1 MVPDVLHPYIESS
14 HPALL
19 GNTVNALMKDG
30 MVEWDEGVIKD
41 VLIKSAYSLL
51 QAAKTSSNVPNNL
64 GLWRQLWQLK
74 LPPKV
79 VNFLWRVSTNSLPSR
94 FQLSTKTIPI
104 DPRCPFCLAA
114 PETALHVLVRCSFAQ
129 SCWRR
134 SHVPSVAPGAIVFT
148 SWFEGGLKAWNVA
161 ESLEAAMILWSIW
174 KHRNELVWNSKQQD
188 ANEVLSGFDELNFHE
203 IVNKGSLDFEEWIS
217 LITKIER
224 VYPDNIEKICLVY
237 DSFLSEFPLCHGY
250 WRRYAGHKARLCDVG
265 EVVEVFERALQLAT
279 YSVGVWVDYCNF
291 SMLAF
296 EDPSDIRR
304 LFRRGLSYVG
314 KDYLCHA
321 LWDKYIEFELSQ
333 QQWSLLAHIY
343 VEALRFP
350 TKKLHRYYDSFK
362 KLANLCTKEVGCEA
376 VDSCSGSS
384 LEDEVPK
391 SYTTTEISSVINEL
405 LEPSISLTRSKS
417 LLQKYL
423 YIGEQL
429 YREACQLEE
438 KISTFEMKIRRSYFH
453 VKSLDADQ
461 LENWH
466 RYLDFVGMQGDFD
479 WAVKLYEKC
488 LIPCANYPE
497 FWMRYAEFMER
508 KGGREIA
515 TYALNRATQIFLK
528 RVPEMHLFN
537 SRFKEH
543 DGDTIGARAALLHCD
558 EELDSN
564 FVENVARK
572 ANMERRLGNFVEAT
586 NIYEEAL
593 KMAELNKNLDT
604 LPILYVH
611 FSRLKYMITENA
623 DAARDILIEGIK
635 RLPSCILLLEELIN
649 FATLHG
655 GQRHIHVIDSVI
667 ANVISPGP
675 DASQGL
681 NAKDAEDVS
690 SLYLKFVDLCGTIDE
705 VRKAWNRHVRLFPYS
720 FRTAVDE
727 QFKHEKSSRFAKEGR
742 EINIVTKH
750 QQPPE
755 ESNLDSL
762 VQMPLQDKEISEPK
776 FPAHEIHDIPFEQTP
791 TSDQLPSEEA
801 HSDSGEKVTLL
812 ALEVTEQSK
821 KDSPE
826 TNVSSVDLVYSPSSS
841 LKLEVAEGTES
852 LQTLN
857 EHPNGND
864 HNRAFGL
871 EPQRDMKPLSLEG
884 LSLHPQAEPTSD
896 SRFSMPQETCI
907 SDESMV
913 ESNQPNNDEDH
924 LTQIQ
929 RKAEAFSPQIGN
941 EVVNPSSSKSHQNLT
956 STKPRYQQNKPANC
970 GRNWHRGNNSKVR
983 KESKF
988 GFQGHLQRSSHQ
1000 HRKVSTQQQQHP
1012 QAGLSGL
1019 IPIGQVIPSQI
1030 ASPQNHQILQGSQSQ
1045 IQFQTTSPP
1054 PPVTWPVQSMAQ
1066 PNYVAPSQP
1075 DLSLELDGSN
1085 QSGVEPAATHNM
1097 TSHAQDEAKPPL
1109 HTSSAREASETVT
1122 TLNSIEQ
1129 TPAKKQ

>member
-1 MVPDVLHPYIESS
+1 MEAQI
-14 HPALL
+14 
-19 GNTVNALMKDG
+19 
-30 MVEWDEGVIKD
+30 
-41 VLIKSAYSLL
+41 
-51 QAAKTSSNVPNNL
+51 NV
-64 GLWRQLWQLK
+64 
-74 LPPKV
+74 
-79 VNFLWRVSTNSLPSR
+79 SE
-94 FQLSTKTIPI
+94 
-104 DPRCPFCLAA
+104 
-114 PETALHVLVRCSFAQ
+114 PETNPQTMDSD
-129 SCWRR
+129 S
-134 SHVPSVAPGAIVFT
+134 PG
-148 SWFEGGLKAWNVA
+148 
-161 ESLEAAMILWSIW
+161 
-174 KHRNELVWNSKQQD
+174 
-188 ANEVLSGFDELNFHE
+188 GFDELNFHE
-203 IVNKGSLDFEEWIS
+203 IVNEGSLNFEEWIS

-321 LWDKYIEFELSQ
+321 LWDKYIDFELSQ

-391 SYTTTEISSVINEL
+391 SYTTNEISSIINDL
-405 LEPSISLTRSKS
+405 LEPSINFTRSKS

-423 YIGEQL
+423 YTGEQL

-453 VKSLDADQ
+453 VKSLDVDQ

-497 FWMRYAEFMER
+497 FWMRYAESMER

-528 RVPEMHLFN
+528 RVPAMHLFN
-537 SRFKEH
+537 ARFKEH

-558 EELDSN
+558 EESDSN

-681 NAKDAEDVS
+681 NVKDAEDVS

-742 EINIVTKH
+742 EINIVIKH

-884 LSLHPQAEPTSD
+884 ISLHPQAEPSSD
-896 SRFSMPQETCI
+896 SKFSMPQETCI

-924 LTQIQ
+924 RTQIQ
-929 RKAEAFSPQIGN
+929 RKAEANSPQIEN
-941 EVVNPSSSKSHQNLT
+941 EVVNPSSSKSYHNPT
-956 STKPRYQQNKPANC
+956 STKPRYYQQSKPANR
-970 GRNWHRGNNSKVR
+970 GKNWHRANNSKVR

-1000 HRKVSTQQQQHP
+1000 HRKGSTQQQHP

-1030 ASPQNHQILQGSQSQ
+1030 ASPQSHQILQGSQSQ
-1045 IQFQTTSPP
+1045 IQFQITSPP

-1075 DLSLELDGSN
+1075 VQGSEEQEIQNNQAYNQMWQYYYYQQQMLMQQQPQQQNLNMSQEYQQQYLQWQQQQYLYQQQLQQQPQQPDTHQLPQQPQQEAARQDQQQQQSTLSKIQEWNQNCYQQDPSLELDGSN

-1097 TSHAQDEAKPPL
+1097 TSHSQDEAKPPL

-1129 TPAKKQ
+1129 SPAKKQ